1 MSDTEPVQN
10 IEEQAAE
17 AKKEQKKAEPKE
29 HS

>member
-29 HS
+29 HF